1 MKVGYKFLALELL
14 ALGYFLLFLRQI
26 VSEAFSIYLQL
37 LALFVG
43 GTVMA
48 IFMEGPSFGT
58 IHPVSTRPI
67 WAALGTVIM
76 GASVTWGF
84 ALKGHL

>member
-14 ALGYFLLFLRQI
+14 ALGYFVLFFRQI

-43 GTVMA
+43 G
-48 IFMEGPSFGT
+48 
-58 IHPVSTRPI
+58 
-67 WAALGTVIM
+67 W
-76 GASVTWGF
+76 
-84 ALKGHL
+84 